1 MAVMKEITK
10 RQVLEECLRI
20 MEAVKKN
27 MTQHGSGRE
36 ALEGYE
42 IACMEQEMKC
52 NMIREM
58 IRKLEAGAVGE
69 SLQRFA
75 ETNRQALENPEVRNR
90 IREWQQKIMD
100 GQRPDLDDLNPE
112 SQEESWEGYE
122 NAAEV

>member
-1 MAVMKEITK
+1 MAVMREITK

-20 MEAVKKN
+20 MEAIKKN
-27 MTQHGSGRE
+27 MSRNGSGRE
-36 ALEGYE
+36 ALTGYE
-42 IACMEQEMKC
+42 IAFIEQEMKC
-52 NMIREM
+52 NIIREM
-58 IRKLEAGAVGE
+58 IRKLEAGTVGE

-100 GQRPDLDDLNPE
+100 GQMQDLDDLNPE
-112 SQEESWEGYE
+112 SQEESWEGNE